1 MNTCIYKITN
11 LVNGKIY
18 IGQTI
23 KNPKDRFIRHIYE
36 AVNKKNKKSLVLNA
50 IRKYGKDNFKFDII
64 KSGNFN
70 RQLLDELEIHYI
82 QLYNSTNKNTGY
94 NILKGGN
101 GYDREGKKVYQY
113 DIEGNFINEFKS
125 IMEAGRKL
133 NINSH
138 GISVCCLEKTQTSR
152 GFRFKFYKTDKLDK
166 LSLRK
171 KREGTK
177 FISIQNEATKEVLS
191 FKSKTE
197 GSIFLGHLRSYIS
210 RQEHKAKEYNR
221 VVNLYD
227 KNKNKYI
234 II

>member
-1 MNTCIYKITN
+1 MESIYKITN
-11 LVNGKIY
+11 LINGKIY

-82 QLYNSTNKNTGY
+82 QLYNSTNRNIGY

-113 DIEGNFINEFKS
+113 DLNGNYIQEFKT

-133 NINSH
+133 NIISH
-138 GISVCCLEKTQTSR
+138 NISVCCLEKTQTSG
-152 GFRFKFYKTDKLDK
+152 GFRFKFYKVDKLNK
-166 LSLRK
+166 LVPHKIR
-171 KREGTK
+171 G
-177 FISIQNEATKEVLS
+177 
-191 FKSKTE
+191 SKAEIKIKNLNTE
-197 GSIFLGHLRSYIS
+197 EIFQFESNSDCARFLEKNRSYIGI
-210 RQEHKAKEYNR
+210 EKNKAKKYNR
-221 VVNLYD
+221 SVNLYD
-227 KNKNKYI
+227 NNRNKYI
-234 II
+234 IV